1 MRKEKNIYGLIS
13 IEEKKQ
19 VLARLRAT
27 AWMGLID
34 SAGLE
39 AVEERRKRKNA
50 ETEKLFEEGGTVY
63 GLTHYTPAMYLQY
76 ELTRLKLDYTVHART
91 CLEHDTR
98 RSADNACFGGTDGLH
113 PLNPVQGKS
122 QVTRSG
128 GTNGI
133 DPARYSCR
141 EITEEEKRVFYEQ
154 NRDLFTRY
162 WGDSFAFDEVS
173 MIIEK
178 RLREQEYERIVQD
191 CCSVQ
196 ESACPELPT
205 EEGTGFLS
213 GQTMQNG
220 CQVDDKSGHGQ
231 ALRNGCL
238 IAENVG
244 HVQTLQKSSEAVS
257 DSGHIRRIYYVSSA
271 NGCDENTGSREHPFA
286 TLFAVNRL
294 QLRPGDQVL
303 LERGSVFRGQFLHLS
318 ACGTE
323 DAPILI
329 GAYGEGTRPRIE
341 AMGQGI
347 WYQDYGTELDSP
359 AHTREGYVSSAVLL
373 YDCAYITLRG
383 LSITNHGSLIGEIY
397 EAPRKMNRTGVAV
410 VAKNGGTLRGIHLA
424 DLEIRDVNGNV
435 YDKHMNNGGI
445 YFTCLR
451 PDDEKATGI
460 ARYEGVSVTG
470 CFVHRVSRWGIAV
483 GYTYQCKKFMK
494 AELEEELFEKYG
506 HRDIRIADNY
516 VKEAGGD
523 GITVMYALRPLV
535 EHNTADSCAG
545 EMNDRIY
552 KYPEGRGGK
561 VAAGIWP
568 WKCRDALF
576 QYNEAADTRLNQD
589 GMAWDADSGDGTICQ
604 YNYSRLNEGG
614 CVMFC
619 LEESIHNTFRYNV
632 SDDDL
637 GGTISPSGNPDA
649 YLHHNTFIK
658 REGVP
663 FVRAHMDGGKFTE
676 EENEIREI

>member
-303 LERGSVFRGQFLHLS
+303 LERG
-318 ACGTE
+318 
-323 DAPILI
+323 
-329 GAYGEGTRPRIE
+329 
-341 AMGQGI
+341 
-347 WYQDYGTELDSP
+347 
-359 AHTREGYVSSAVLL
+359 
-373 YDCAYITLRG
+373 
-383 LSITNHGSLIGEIY
+383 
-397 EAPRKMNRTGVAV
+397 
-410 VAKNGGTLRGIHLA
+410 
-424 DLEIRDVNGNV
+424 
-435 YDKHMNNGGI
+435 
-445 YFTCLR
+445 
-451 PDDEKATGI
+451 
-460 ARYEGVSVTG
+460 
-470 CFVHRVSRWGIAV
+470 
-483 GYTYQCKKFMK
+483 
-494 AELEEELFEKYG
+494 
-506 HRDIRIADNY
+506 
-516 VKEAGGD
+516 
-523 GITVMYALRPLV
+523 
-535 EHNTADSCAG
+535 
-545 EMNDRIY
+545 
-552 KYPEGRGGK
+552 
-561 VAAGIWP
+561 
-568 WKCRDALF
+568 
-576 QYNEAADTRLNQD
+576 
-589 GMAWDADSGDGTICQ
+589 
-604 YNYSRLNEGG
+604 
-614 CVMFC
+614 
-619 LEESIHNTFRYNV
+619 
-632 SDDDL
+632 
-637 GGTISPSGNPDA
+637 
-649 YLHHNTFIK
+649 
-658 REGVP
+658 
-663 FVRAHMDGGKFTE
+663 
-676 EENEIREI
+676 